1 MDRNWDGNPG
11 GEYLM
16 ETDSTVKIYLRD
28 RFRQRIN
35 GFRKEFNGE
44 GLGMVGSLAACDEKD
59 LFNNLTVEQER
70 ERIL

>member
-1 MDRNWDGNPG
+1 MG

-35 GFRKEFNGE
+35 GFRKESKAMG
-44 GLGMVGSLAACDEKD
+44 GGSSAACDEKD
-59 LFNNLTVEQER
+59 LFNNLTVER
-70 ERIL
+70 E